1 MRPFSCAV
9 CALNACENSMMLTPC
24 WPSAGPTGG
33 AGFACPP
40 GICSLMS
47 VRTFLAMSVQLL
59 HLVERQLH
67 RNLALENVDEHLQ
80 LLLVRIDVDDL
91 AVEVGERAGGYLHR
105 LAERELDLRARPLAV
120 AATGVQ
126 DPVDLALR
134 QRHRLGARP
143 NEPGHARRVLDDRPR
158 FVRHV
163 HVHEH
168 VARQHALLRLDLL
181 AFLRLDHL
189 LGRDDDATE
198 ARCLVHGH
206 DPVLEIGLHLVLV
219 PGVGVDH
226 IPAEH
231 GYFTKTC
238 STRRLNTRSEP
249 YRKTPTIR
257 QAISTTTT
265 PWISWF
271 WPGHSTFFSS
281 PHDSATKRLK
291 PLPGMWRSPTSARG
305 GAGLEAGWT
314 RPRWSATSPP
324 PSP

>member
-9 CALNACENSMMLTPC
+9 CALNALQNSMMFTPC

-40 GICSLMS
+40 GIWSLMR

-67 RNLALENVDEHLQ
+67 RDLALEDVDEHLQ
-80 LLLVRIDVDDL
+80 LLLVRVDVDDL
-91 AVEVGERAGGYLHR
+91 AVEVRERAGRYLHR
-105 LAERELDLRARPLAV
+105 LAQRELDLRARPFAV
-120 AATGVQ
+120 AAARMQ
-126 DPVDLALR
+126 DAVDLALR
-134 QRHRLGARP
+134 QRHRLGARAD
-143 NEPGHARRVLDDRPR
+143 ESGHAGRVLDDRPR
-158 FVRHV
+158 LVGHV
-163 HVHEH
+163 HVYEH

-189 LGRDDDATE
+189 LGRDDDAAE

-206 DPVLEIGLHLVLV
+206 DPMLEIGLHLVLV

-265 PWISWF
+265 PWISWL

-281 PHDSATKRLK
+281 PHDSETKRF
-291 PLPGMWRSPTSARG
+291 A
-305 GAGLEAGWT
+305 
-314 RPRWSATSPP
+314 PP
-324 PSP
+324 PGRARDSRRGSRRGSREGSGCARAVG